1 MKNSQE
7 GRKMGKTRMIQF
19 YNDKWDRLQIQLKKK
34 KKPLLQKKMGG
45 NVSLI
50 LLKDKRT

>member
-34 KKPLLQKKMGG
+34 KAFAPKKDGWERF
-45 NVSLI
+45 LDI
-50 LLKDKRT
+50 T